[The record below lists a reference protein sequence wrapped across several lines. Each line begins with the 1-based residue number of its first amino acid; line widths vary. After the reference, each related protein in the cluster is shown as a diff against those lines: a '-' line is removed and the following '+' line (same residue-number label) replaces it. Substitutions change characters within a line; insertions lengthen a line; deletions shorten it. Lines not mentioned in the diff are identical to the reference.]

1 VEEVEEEEEEEAL
14 FDAGEAVSSDNAC
27 TATIHKPRNAI
38 LLQALL
44 AMLC

>member
-14 FDAGEAVSSDNAC
+14 FDAGEAVDAGEASDDAC
-27 TATIHKPRNAI
+27 TV

-44 AMLC
+44 VMLC